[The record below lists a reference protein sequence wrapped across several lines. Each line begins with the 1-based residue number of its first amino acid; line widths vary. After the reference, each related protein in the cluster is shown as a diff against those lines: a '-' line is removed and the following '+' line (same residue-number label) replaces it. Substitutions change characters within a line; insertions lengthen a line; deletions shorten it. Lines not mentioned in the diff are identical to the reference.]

1 MLKIYLKH
9 LLNVVIFR
17 LEQLAP
23 RSQVAVGQ
31 DPPGFQQPVGMSL
44 QTKSD
49 PTQHQSGLH
58 LVKTWPKKKDTT
70 STVQQ
75 MIHDGWVK

>member
-1 MLKIYLKH
+1 MLNIYLKH

-23 RSQVAVGQ
+23 GSQVAVGQ
-31 DPPGFQQPVGMSL
+31 DAPGFQQPVGVTL

-58 LVKTWPKKKDTT
+58 SCQNMAKKKKTQHQLYNKCVT
-70 STVQQ
+70 
-75 MIHDGWVK
+75 

>member
-23 RSQVAVGQ
+23 GSEVAEGQ
-31 DPPGFQQPVGMSL
+31 DPPRFQQPVGVTL

-58 LVKTWPKKKDTT
+58 SCQNMAKKDTP
-70 STVQQ
+70 STV
-75 MIHDGWVK
+75 